1 MTVIFWKILSTLF
14 RLYVLGEDNTTISTS
29 RRSQKTGHPRRPAGP
44 RSSGSRSPYDPC
56 KPTTKGYN
64 KGMAKRLN
72 VPSTVRSAA
81 RKAVKSGNA
90 PNVGGIRQARSTAL
104 NVGYQSP
111 QKRISWNYKGG
122 DLVRFRDYNGELRFG
137 TVIVTE
143 GSMVEILSPGGMVRM
158 PCQSIG
164 LVERIEENAE

>member
-1 MTVIFWKILSTLF
+1 MTVSFWKILSTLF
-14 RLYVLGEDNTTISTS
+14 RLYVLDEDNTTISTS
-29 RRSQKTGHPRRPAGP
+29 LRSQKTGHPQRPAGP

-122 DLVRFRDYNGELRFG
+122 DLVRFRDYNGERRFG

>member
-1 MTVIFWKILSTLF
+1 MILKQQLRKFALDAESITS
-14 RLYVLGEDNTTISTS
+14 STS
-29 RRSQKTGHPRRPAGP
+29 QGAPTTGNPYHQTLLRSDEFRRL
-44 RSSGSRSPYDPC
+44 YDPC
-56 KPTTKGYN
+56 NPNPKGYN

-72 VPSTVRSAA
+72 VPASVRQAT
-81 RKAVKSGNA
+81 RKAVTSGNA
-90 PNVGGIRQARSTAL
+90 PNVGGIRQVRRTAV
-104 NVGYQSP
+104 NVGYQTP
-111 QKRISWNYKGG
+111 QKRISWNYKEG

-143 GSMVEILSPGGMVRM
+143 GSVVEILSPGGMVRM